1 MPVCFLNSLPNDEYS
16 NLLSIEAFSNS
27 TSSDKTSSSVKNP
40 YLPSFSDGKA
50 EILAFCLSKLY

>member
-16 NLLSIEAFSNS
+16 NLFSIEAFSNS
-27 TSSDKTSSSVKNP
+27 TFSDKTSSFVKNP
-40 YLPSFSDGKA
+40 YLPSFSDGKV